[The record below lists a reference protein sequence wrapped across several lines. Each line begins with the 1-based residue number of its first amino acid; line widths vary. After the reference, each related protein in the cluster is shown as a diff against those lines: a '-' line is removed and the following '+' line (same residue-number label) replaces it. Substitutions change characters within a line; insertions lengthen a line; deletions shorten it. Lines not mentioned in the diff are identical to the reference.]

1 MKNSYKIATIAT
13 SLLFLYLTIEMFFM
27 SDSFVTGLGLQ
38 PSITT
43 EVLAKRV
50 AMFML
55 GISVLMFAS
64 RNLLHSAAR
73 HAICLSTAITLL
85 GLSIMGTYELI
96 RGTVNNSILVAIIIE
111 TILWVSFGI
120 ILLKHRHIKAE
131 R

>member
-1 MKNSYKIATIAT
+1 MKNFYKITTIAT

-38 PSITT
+38 PSLTT
-43 EVLAKRV
+43 AVLAKRV

-55 GISVLMFAS
+55 GISVLMFTS
-64 RNLLHSAAR
+64 RNLPHSAAR
-73 HAICLSTAITLL
+73 YAICLSTAITLL
-85 GLSIMGTYELI
+85 GLSSMGTYELI
-96 RGTVNNSILVAIIIE
+96 RGTVNNSMLVAIIIE

-120 ILLKHRHIKAE
+120 ILLKHRHMKAE